1 VLRTLCLDAH
11 EPLRVRTTE
20 GGRMPLIDRIT
31 RLFTADVHAVLDRL
45 EEPDTLLKQ
54 ALREMEDE
62 LAACETRIRWLTYER
77 EETHRQSNDVA
88 RELDRIAE
96 QLDVCFAAGEE
107 PLARGLLKRRL
118 ELERHAKRLSA
129 RADSTAKALAAD
141 VARLD
146 EQRHAFDALRLR
158 AEPVLDGTTRGYA
171 SYSHVLDTP
180 VTDADVD
187 VELLREKQRRSG
199 R

>member
-1 VLRTLCLDAH
+1 
-11 EPLRVRTTE
+11 
-20 GGRMPLIDRIT
+20 MPLIDRIT

-45 EEPDTLLKQ
+45 EEPDALLKQ

-62 LAACETRIRWLTYER
+62 IAACETRIRWLMHER
-77 EETHRQSNDVA
+77 DETNRQSTDVE

-118 ELERHAKRLSA
+118 ELERHAKRLRT
-129 RADSTAKALAAD
+129 RADATARALAAD
-141 VARLD
+141 EARIA
-146 EQRHAFDALRLR
+146 EHRRAFDALRLR
-158 AEPVLDGTTRGYA
+158 AEPLLDAPSRSYA
-171 SYSHVLDTP
+171 PYAYTLDSP

-187 VELLREKQRRSG
+187 VELLQEKQRRSG

>member
-1 VLRTLCLDAH
+1 
-11 EPLRVRTTE
+11 
-20 GGRMPLIDRIT
+20 MPLINRIS

-45 EEPDTLLKQ
+45 EEPDALLKQ

-62 LAACETRIRWLTYER
+62 IAACDTRIRWLNHER
-77 EETHRQSNDVA
+77 DETHRQSTDVV
-88 RELDRIAE
+88 RELDRVAE

-107 PLARGLLKRRL
+107 SLARGLLKRRL
-118 ELERHAKRLSA
+118 ELERHATRLQA
-129 RADSTAKALAAD
+129 RADATAKALAAD
-141 VARLD
+141 AARLD

-158 AEPVLDGTTRGYA
+158 AEPLLDGTARTYA
-171 SYSHVLDTP
+171 SYSYALDAP